1 MHHKTVNKLA
11 TIIFLGLL
19 ILDNTYT
26 QSWTERKSL
35 PAGALARNHPVTF
48 TLDGKGYVAT
58 GNTVNNSD
66 VFKDVWRYDPV
77 SNDWEELDVFP
88 GEARGYS
95 YGIAYEGKGYLGFG
109 LARSGHL
116 KDLWEFDP
124 STEKWTQLPNCP
136 CVGRTHPA
144 LVAHQG
150 KIYVGAGGGQMGDLK
165 DWWAYDLKSQTWSQ
179 KDSFPGFKRHHPF
192 FFEVGE
198 YIYVGFGHSGP
209 FIFKNMF
216 RYDPKLDKWQEVASL
231 PSQGRVA
238 GTQFTYKGKG
248 YLLSGQG
255 EDHQNL
261 KTGEFWAYTP
271 ETDSWAAL
279 PPHPGSGRWA
289 PGSFLIDGKIYLTS
303 GTPDGGDVKDL
314 WSFDLDLLAGTKNA
328 LVKEFNL
335 FPNPANDHIILDTK
349 AEGSLSVS
357 IYNVFGQRVLNT
369 QTTDRKIS
377 VNHLPEGVYTVHL
390 GLEGTIE
397 SSKFLIRR

>member
-1 MHHKTVNKLA
+1 MYHLIVNKVSFF
-11 TIIFLGLL
+11 TCLL
-19 ILDNTYT
+19 LLMTFNAES
-26 QSWTERKSL
+26 QSWVERKSL

-58 GNTVNNSD
+58 GNTINNSD
-66 VFKDVWRYDPV
+66 VFKDVWRFDPQ
-77 SNDWEELDVFP
+77 SNEWEELSGFP

-95 YGIAYEGKGYLGFG
+95 YGVAYEGKGYLGFG

-124 STEKWTQLPNCP
+124 STEKWTPLPSCP
-136 CVGRTHPA
+136 CVARTHPA

-150 KIYVGAGGGQMGDLK
+150 KLYVGAGGSQMGDLK

-192 FFEVGE
+192 FFEIGD

-209 FIFKNMF
+209 FIFKDMF

-271 ETDSWAAL
+271 ENDSWSQL

-289 PGSFLIDGKIYLTS
+289 PGSFLIGSSIYLTS
-303 GTPDGGDVKDL
+303 GTPDAGDVKDL
-314 WSFDLDLLAGTKNA
+314 WSFDLDLLAGIKPLDLPA
-328 LVKEFNL
+328 FKVY
-335 FPNPANDHIILDTK
+335 PNPANDFINLEMEDLGMVAVQIL
-349 AEGSLSVS
+349 
-357 IYNVFGQRVLNT
+357 NVFGQKVLNPINT
-369 QTTDRKIS
+369 EPRIDVR
-377 VNHLPEGVYTVHL
+377 HLAEGVYFLQLTKN
-390 GLEGTIE
+390 GIAR
-397 SSKFLIRR
+397 SSKFVIQR

>member
-1 MHHKTVNKLA
+1 MYHFTVNKLA

-19 ILDNTYT
+19 ILDSTNS

-48 TLDGKGYVAT
+48 TLDRKGYVVAESP
-58 GNTVNNSD
+58 VNNSD
-66 VFKDVWRYDPV
+66 VFKDVWRYDPGT
-77 SNDWEELDVFP
+77 NDWEELAVFP

-95 YGIAYEGKGYLGFG
+95 YGVAYEGKGYLGFG

-124 STEKWTQLPNCP
+124 STEKWKQLPSCP

-209 FIFKNMF
+209 FIFKDMF

-271 ETDSWAAL
+271 ENDSWSQL

-289 PGSFLIDGKIYLTS
+289 PGSFLIGSSIYLTS

-314 WSFDLDLLAGTKNA
+314 WSFDLDLLAGIKPID
-328 LVKEFNL
+328 LPSFEVY
-335 FPNPANDHIILDTK
+335 PNPASEFINIATEDFGFAEVQIL
-349 AEGSLSVS
+349 
-357 IYNVFGQRVLNT
+357 NVYGQKVLNPMNKEPKL
-369 QTTDRKIS
+369 DVR
-377 VNHLPEGVYTVHL
+377 HLAEGVYFLQLTKN
-390 GLEGTIE
+390 GIARST
-397 SSKFLIRR
+397 KFVIQR